1 MSVTQD
7 YNSLTLSRSEL
18 AAVEESLNER
28 ARFLGV
34 MLVEDPCAAHRD
46 MYRAMLSPVQSALA
60 KVRA

>member
-7 YNSLTLSRSEL
+7 YNLVTLTRSEL
-18 AAVEESLNER
+18 AVVHVALAEREASLME
-28 ARFLGV
+28 
-34 MLVEDPCAAHRD
+34 MLNIDPCAAHRD